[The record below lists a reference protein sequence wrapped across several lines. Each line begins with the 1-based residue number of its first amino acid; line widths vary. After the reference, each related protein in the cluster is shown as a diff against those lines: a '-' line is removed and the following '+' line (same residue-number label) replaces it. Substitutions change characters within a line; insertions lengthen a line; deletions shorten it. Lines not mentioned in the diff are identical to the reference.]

1 MDNNNKNSNN
11 NNNNSINNNN
21 KDFLFFKIW
30 KNKYIKTIIFKYL
43 KIKQQQQQ
51 YYNDEIL
58 ENRIYYNYYQ
68 LKNVDLMSINNKGL
82 LRDKVKNSMILKFTF
97 DSNKIPFQEIFKNFK
112 KNSEKNKEFYFNLF
126 KNYSKYFINDIDNN
140 NNNNSSII
148 NSTAFYITLCDCVV
162 AFDILIKKYNF
173 KPILRSGGG
182 SKNKNKNI
190 NWSPLYYKSI
200 LVGSINIANYLKDE
214 IGCILSEDEKS
225 KIYYQLINIDYSNK
239 NYKKKIIL
247 YGAME
252 NRNKS
257 IHFLNSIKIS
267 IPPQNN
273 ININNND
280 DDNDN
285 DDFTSLIDF
294 SVKNKTLEFCL
305 NTCYSII
312 YLKELFKNYKFVE
325 FVNKSKE
332 AENVILSI
340 EQLDKFRDEQQLQR
354 QLNCLVKDLDCCNQS
369 FRSIVRMSIF
379 YTSSLHLRSNLM
391 FCNAKFDN
399 NYFPEY
405 SHKKTVRLALGMGD
419 YKKLKSIGAFQSLNN
434 LSQFNIP
441 KYPLFGLLLKN
452 PKHLESVKSKFI
464 DSLIN
469 DYFTKLYIYQGKI
482 EVIIM
487 ILIINENIDL
497 IQFLINHPVGLLENN
512 IKIQR
517 NHFKFIKSQ
526 KMFNFLLSVN
536 LIEIE
541 NLKLIKPPPSQQQ
554 QQDQP
559 QQQPICNPIN
569 WEKKVN
575 IYYLDETDNYDD
587 NKNDSINPFLP
598 MANIPLWKFII
609 IVSELTPIDMQY
621 SCLNSKEKLKWVL
634 ENRQDVDSKR
644 CFLIKDELSNSF
656 GIYDSFG
663 IEKCKTIKIFNEI
676 IEYYQN
682 IDCKEIDSNNNNNII
697 YKFNEFYK
705 PTGKMINFIDHL
717 FFYSVFSDIIKRCNF
732 ETLDSFLNFIMD
744 KRNQDQQSKTMFL
757 SKLLQ
762 SIGELNALE
771 VFSHLFTNHSNLFTQ
786 DDYLNCY
793 IIASTHG
800 SIELKDFILKNSN
813 INLKY

>member
-1 MDNNNKNSNN
+1 
-11 NNNNSINNNN
+11 
-21 KDFLFFKIW
+21 
-30 KNKYIKTIIFKYL
+30 
-43 KIKQQQQQ
+43 
-51 YYNDEIL
+51 
-58 ENRIYYNYYQ
+58 
-68 LKNVDLMSINNKGL
+68 
-82 LRDKVKNSMILKFTF
+82 MILKFTF
-97 DSNKIPFQEIFKNFK
+97 DSNEIPFQEIFKNFK
-112 KNSEKNKEFYFNLF
+112 KNNEKNKEFYFNLF

-140 NNNNSSII
+140 DNESII

-162 AFDILIKKYNF
+162 AFDILIKKFNF
-173 KPILRSGGG
+173 KPILKSGGG
-182 SKNKNKNI
+182 KNKNLNI

-200 LVGSINIANYLKDE
+200 IVGSINIANYLKDE

-239 NYKKKIIL
+239 NYKKKEIL
-247 YGAME
+247 YGSME

-257 IHFLNSIKIS
+257 IHYLNSIKIS

-273 ININNND
+273 NNND
-280 DDNDN
+280 DNDNDDNNDN

-294 SVKNKTLEFCL
+294 SVKNKTLGFCL

-312 YLKELFKNYKFVE
+312 YLKELYKNYKFVG
-325 FVNKSKE
+325 FVNKCKE

-340 EQLDKFRDEQQLQR
+340 EQLDKFRDEQQLR
-354 QLNCLVKDLDCCNQS
+354 GQLNCLVKDLDCCNQS
-369 FRSIVRMSIF
+369 FRSIVRMSVF

-405 SHKKTVRLALGMGD
+405 SHKKTIRLALGMGG

-452 PKHLESVKSKFI
+452 SKHLESVKSKFL

-469 DYFTKLYIYQGKI
+469 DYFTKLYIYQSII
-482 EVIIM
+482 EVVIM
-487 ILIINENIDL
+487 VLIINGNIDL

-541 NLKLIKPPPSQQQ
+541 NLKLIKLQQLQ
-554 QQDQP
+554 QP
-559 QQQPICNPIN
+559 QPQPVCNPIH
-569 WEKKVN
+569 WEKKVHL
-575 IYYLDETDNYDD
+575 YYLDETDNYD
-587 NKNDSINPFLP
+587 NKNDSINPFLSMP
-598 MANIPLWKFII
+598 NIPLWKFII

-634 ENRQDVDSKR
+634 ENRQQDVDSKR

-676 IEYYQN
+676 IEYHQVP
-682 IDCKEIDSNNNNNII
+682 IDCKQIDNSNNNNNI

-717 FFYSVFSDIIKRCNF
+717 FFYSIFSDIIKRCNF
-732 ETLDSFLNFIMD
+732 EKLDSFLNFIMD
-744 KRNQDQQSKTMFL
+744 KRNQDQQSKTRFIL
-757 SKLLQ
+757 KLLQ
-762 SIGELNALE
+762 SIGEMNALE
-771 VFSHLFTNHSNLFTQ
+771 VFSHLFTNHSNLFTE

-793 IIASTHG
+793 IIASTHS